1 MSKNNRK
8 ILSPVDLAAL
18 IYGCNTE
25 DFLSHHEFED
35 GSVAIIAPTG
45 QKFTYSAQR
54 LHELLQDISED
65 DSPDDNAEDTWVNH
79 KAGETPEYSEGQ
91 RVLEDVLNRLTRQ
104 LGLES
109 DRPDTEGQS
118 GSESNQATQ
127 PAGPAAAQ
135 PIPEQDPED
144 QNESTDSNSPPLEP
158 TSDEQVE
165 AAESSSP
172 LPRPT
177 EVETSTAE
185 SGGANV
191 AKKRKPRSTNR
202 RKKFAQSLPSSR
214 QDD

>member
-79 KAGETPEYSEGQ
+79 KAGETPAYSEGQ

-135 PIPEQDPED
+135 PIPEQELEE
-144 QNESTDSNSPPLEP
+144 QNESTDSNCLPPEP
-158 TSDEQVE
+158 ASDDQVQ

-172 LPRPT
+172 LPHPT
-177 EVETSTAE
+177 EVETSTQK
-185 SGGANV
+185 SGGAHA
-191 AKKRKPRSTNR
+191 AKKRKTRSSIR
-202 RKKFAQSLPSSR
+202 RKSDSHHSDASR